1 MVVEVE
7 PRASLRFLRSRLAFR
22 EKPGARTTADLML
35 CNRGNVEVAIPEEE
49 KFCIFA
55 DDGFAKAMYL
65 GLVEEDGDGKQRL
78 DRIMDELAKAHGGLV
93 HVKVRKGAGPVAPEE
108 VRNLSLEFHFSRRL
122 KDGHT
127 YRGSWSVSGA
137 SLDVQIEVIGEPG
150 GEESGR

>member
-22 EKPGARTTADLML
+22 EKPGARTTAELML
-35 CNRGNVEVAIPEEE
+35 CNRGNVEVAVPEED

-55 DDGFAKAMYL
+55 DDGLAKAMYC

-93 HVKVRKGAGPVAPEE
+93 RVRTIKGAGPVAPEE
-108 VRNLSLEFHFSRRL
+108 VHELLVEFHFSHRL
-122 KDGHT
+122 SGRHT

-137 SLDVQIEVIGEPG
+137 TLEVQIEVIGESDAK
-150 GEESGR
+150 ESGR